1 VADEPP
7 AWQFELSGEAVR
19 RGPSRSAVRRVLSE
33 IGTLIALGWALGAVA
48 VIAGSAGAQG
58 PPATLLAAH
67 RGGSLLWPE
76 NSLLAFRNAVALG
89 VDFIEFDVH
98 LSKDGEV
105 VVIHDPTLDRTTT
118 GAGPVMDRTVAELKA
133 LRLKDRTGAATE
145 ETVPTLDEVVAVA
158 VQGRRRILLEIKV
171 DPSRARYPGIEEK
184 VLTILDRHGMAGST
198 VVMAFEAPTWRRV
211 RELRADVATCALYSA
226 RMLGRTT
233 LAAELDTLRSA
244 GVRFIGV
251 EHVAVDAAA
260 VTQARAAGIELG
272 AWTVNDP
279 AAMKRLIDAGP
290 AILITDQ
297 PDVAK
302 TVLGR

>member
-1 VADEPP
+1 MRALLVM
-7 AWQFELSGEAVR
+7 SCAV
-19 RGPSRSAVRRVLSE
+19 GVLAAVTAQGR
-33 IGTLIALGWALGAVA
+33 
-48 VIAGSAGAQG
+48 AQG

-89 VDFIEFDVH
+89 ADFIEFDVH
-98 LSKDGEV
+98 FSKDGEV
-105 VVIHDPTLDRTTT
+105 VVIHDPTLERTTT
-118 GAGPVMDRTVAELKA
+118 GSGPVKDYTVAELKGV
-133 LRLKDRTGAATE
+133 RLKDRAGAVTE
-145 ETVPTLDEVVAVA
+145 EIVPTLDQVAAVA
-158 VQGRRRILLEIKV
+158 AQGKRRMLLEIKV

-184 VLTILDRHGMAGST
+184 VLAILDRHGMAGST

-211 RELRADVATCALYSA
+211 RELRPNIATCALYSA
-226 RMLGRTT
+226 FMLGQTS
-233 LAAELDTLRSA
+233 LAVELEALRSA

-251 EHVAVDAAA
+251 EHTAVDAAV
-260 VTQARAAGIELG
+260 VTQARAAGIGLG
-272 AWTVNDP
+272 AWTVNEA
-279 AAMKRLIDAGP
+279 AAMKRLIEAGV

>member
-1 VADEPP
+1 MQMLLAMG
-7 AWQFELSGEAVR
+7 W
-19 RGPSRSAVRRVLSE
+19 
-33 IGTLIALGWALGAVA
+33 TLGVF
-48 VIAGSAGAQG
+48 VVVSGSAGAQDRT
-58 PPATLLAAH
+58 ATLLAAH

-89 VDFIEFDVH
+89 ADFIEFDVH

-118 GAGPVMDRTVAELKA
+118 GAGPVKDRTVAELKA
-133 LRLKDRTGAATE
+133 LRLKDRTGAVTE

-158 VQGRRRILLEIKV
+158 AQGKRRMLLEIKV

-184 VLTILDRHGMAGST
+184 VLAILDRHGMAGST

-211 RELRADVATCALYSA
+211 RQLRPDIATCALYSA
-226 RMLGRTT
+226 GMLGRTS

-251 EHVAVDAAA
+251 EHTVVDAAA
-260 VTQARAAGIELG
+260 VTQARAAGIGLG
-272 AWTVNDP
+272 AWTVNDA
-279 AAMKRLIDAGP
+279 AAMKRLIDAGA

-302 TVLGR
+302 TALGR